1 MKSKLQKKE
10 GLTYNNLKRN
20 IQNVIEEIPKTTFTN
35 IFKGSYE
42 RHIEKI
48 KNKTR
53 KLKRKNYL

>member
-10 GLTYNNLKRN
+10 GLTYNNLKGN

-42 RHIEKI
+42 RNIEKI
-48 KNKTR
+48 R
-53 KLKRKNYL
+53 KIQEN

>member
-20 IQNVIEEIPKTTFTN
+20 IQNVIEEIPRTTFKN

-42 RHIEKI
+42 RNIEKI